1 MYRISLPAL
10 VIAFFAEFVA
20 DHLIQLCLLFALGGD
35 AVSADMSQDELQKV
49 IEAVTAM
56 PVFTAALV
64 IFGTATTF
72 GGGYLA
78 ARIARQYPYYHGL
91 GMGLIG
97 IAFVV
102 YFWPENPG
110 WLSVLSLL
118 SNIPVAIW
126 GAHYAKRHMPPP
138 E

>member
-20 DHLIQLCLLFALGGD
+20 DHLVQLCLLFAFGGD

-56 PVFTAALV
+56 PAFTAALV

-102 YFWPENPG
+102 YFWPDNPG
-110 WLSVLSLL
+110 WLSVLGLL

>member
-10 VIAFFAEFVA
+10 VIAFFAELVA
-20 DHLIQLCLLFALGGD
+20 DQLIQLCLLFALGGD
-35 AVSADMSQDELQKV
+35 AVSADMSQDELKKV

-56 PVFTAALV
+56 PVFIAASV

-102 YFWPENPG
+102 YVWPNNPG
-110 WLSVLSLL
+110 
-118 SNIPVAIW
+118 
-126 GAHYAKRHMPPP
+126 
-138 E
+138 